1 MSDETVWI
9 VVAVAVV
16 VVLALVVFAWA
27 ARRRRAT
34 HRLQGRFGP
43 EYDRVVGDA
52 DGRRE
57 RKSAESD
64 LAERAEE
71 RDRLDIRPLNPGA
84 RERYAVRWQE
94 TQAHFVDTP
103 APALEEADAL
113 LVQVMAERGYPV
125 EGFDEQAAL
134 ISVDHP
140 QLVQDY
146 REAHATRD
154 AVRHGDAD
162 TEQMRRAML
171 RYRSLFDELLAP
183 EDTPSPN

>member
-1 MSDETVWI
+1 MGDGMIWV
-9 VVAVAVV
+9 VVAIAVV
-16 VVLALVVFAWA
+16 VLLVLVVVAMS

-34 HRLQGRFGP
+34 GRLHDRFGP
-43 EYDRVVGDA
+43 EYDRVVGEA
-52 DGRRE
+52 DSRRE
-57 RKSAESD
+57 RRAAESD
-64 LAERAEE
+64 LAERAEQ
-71 RDRLDIRPLNPGA
+71 RDRLEIRPLSSGA
-84 RERYAVRWQE
+84 RERYSVRWQE

-113 LVQVMAERGYPV
+113 LVQVMEERGYPV

-154 AVRHGDAD
+154 AVRHGNAD
-162 TEQMRRAML
+162 TEQMRHAML

-183 EDTPSPN
+183 DDAPSPN